1 MRAGE
6 QIILCL
12 SQKFENHGDKDG
24 QSRPSHFGNALP
36 YRFLPPVYRSPD
48 GEEVV
53 IVRGASG
60 ALLARAAVQTKV
72 GAGEA
77 VVVVPKK
84 SIFRCL

>member
-6 QIILCL
+6 KIILCL
-12 SQKFENHGDKDG
+12 LKTMEAGTNRVGL
-24 QSRPSHFGNALP
+24 HFGNALP
-36 YRFLPPVYRSPD
+36 YRFLPPDYRSPD

>member
-1 MRAGE
+1 
-6 QIILCL
+6 
-12 SQKFENHGDKDG
+12 
-24 QSRPSHFGNALP
+24 
-36 YRFLPPVYRSPD
+36 
-48 GEEVV
+48 V

-84 SIFRCL
+84 STFRCL